1 MESVFMNE
9 KVYKTM
15 KSVGAWNIVFGILL
29 IVGGVTIGIIQLV
42 HGGRLLKDKK
52 EITF

>member
-1 MESVFMNE
+1 MGE

-15 KSVGAWNIVFGILL
+15 KSVGAWNIVL
-29 IVGGVTIGIIQLV
+29 GIIVIVIGVAVGVCQLIN
-42 HGGRLLKDKK
+42 GGKLLKDKK

>member
-1 MESVFMNE
+1 MGE

-15 KSVGAWNIVFGILL
+15 RNAGVWNIVFGVLM

-42 HGGRLLKDKK
+42 HGGKLLKEKK
-52 EITF
+52 EVMF